1 MLNLSARALLTTR
14 TEFAILKAKKQH
26 REKQMKSI
34 RQLII
39 IGGGPAGY
47 TAALYA
53 ARAGIDVLLIESTAP
68 GGQMGLTDKIDNYP
82 GFNEGIEGF
91 DLAMRMQAGAERF
104 GAETAYDTVLS
115 AELMG
120 EVKAIHTTGGVYY
133 AHSVIIATG
142 ASPRRLGAE
151 GEDEL
156 ISRGVHY
163 CAHCDG
169 GFYRGKRVAV
179 IGGGNSAVAD
189 ATYLSN
195 LAEGV
200 TLIHRRDALRAT
212 KVYEGVLAA
221 KENITLITPYVV
233 KSITR
238 DGANGLLLT
247 LSNTQG
253 GTDMTLTT
261 DGVFISIG
269 REPVAGIFAGE
280 LDLTPDGY
288 IAAGEDTKTNIPGV
302 FAAGDVRKKALYQ
315 IVTAAADGAV
325 SAHFAEEYLT
335 EKSIL

>member
-1 MLNLSARALLTTR
+1 M
-14 TEFAILKAKKQH
+14 E
-26 REKQMKSI
+26 SI

-104 GAETAYDTVLS
+104 GAQTAYATVLS
-115 AELMG
+115 AELTPD
-120 EVKAIHTTGGVYY
+120 VKIIHTTGGVYY

-156 ISRGVHY
+156 ISRGVPY

-195 LAEGV
+195 LAEEV
-200 TLIHRRDALRAT
+200 TLIHRRNALRAT
-212 KVYEGVLAA
+212 KVYDRVIRSR
-221 KENITLITPYVV
+221 KNITLLTPYVT

-238 DGANGLLLT
+238 DGGMGILLT
-247 LSNTQG
+247 LNDAESG
-253 GTDMTLTT
+253 EVKALSV

-269 REPVAGIFAGE
+269 REPVAGIFANE
-280 LDLTPDGY
+280 VDMTPDGY

-302 FAAGDVRKKALYQ
+302 FAAGDVRGKALYQ
-315 IVTAAADGAV
+315 IVTATADGAV
-325 SAHFAEEYLT
+325 SAHFAEKYLT

>member
-1 MLNLSARALLTTR
+1 MENV
-14 TEFAILKAKKQH
+14 
-26 REKQMKSI
+26 

-53 ARAGIDVLLIESTAP
+53 ARAGIDVMLIESTAP
-68 GGQMGLTDKIDNYP
+68 GGQMGLTDVIDNYP
-82 GFNEGIEGF
+82 GFNDGVEGF
-91 DLAMRMQAGAERF
+91 DLSMRMQAGAERF
-104 GAETAYDTVLS
+104 GAKTVY
-115 AELMG
+115 ATVTECEL
-120 EVKAIHTTGGVYY
+120 KSDIKTIHTTGGVYY

-142 ASPRRLGAE
+142 ASPRRLGAV

-195 LAEGV
+195 LASEV
-200 TLIHRRDALRAT
+200 ILIHRRDTLRAT
-212 KVYEGVLAA
+212 KVYESVLRER
-221 KENITLITPYVV
+221 KNIRLMTPYVLE
-233 KSITR
+233 SITR
-238 DGANGLLLT
+238 GGGGELLLT
-247 LSNTQG
+247 LHR
-253 GTDMTLTT
+253 TDTELSEPLCV

-269 REPVAGIFAGE
+269 REPVASIFAGE
-280 LDLTPDGY
+280 LDMTPDGY

-315 IVTAAADGAV
+315 IVTATADGAV
-325 SAHFAEEYLT
+325 SAHFAEEYLSLN
-335 EKSIL
+335 SIL

>member
-1 MLNLSARALLTTR
+1 MENV
-14 TEFAILKAKKQH
+14 
-26 REKQMKSI
+26 

-53 ARAGIDVLLIESTAP
+53 ARAGIDVMLIESTAP
-68 GGQMGLTDKIDNYP
+68 GGQMGLTDVIDNYP
-82 GFNEGIEGF
+82 GFNDGVEGF
-91 DLAMRMQAGAERF
+91 DLSMRMQAGAERF
-104 GAETAYDTVLS
+104 GAETVYATVTEC
-115 AELMG
+115 EL
-120 EVKAIHTTGGVYY
+120 KSDIKTIRTTGGVYY

-142 ASPRRLGAE
+142 ASPRRLGAV

-195 LAEGV
+195 LAKEV
-200 TLIHRRDALRAT
+200 ILIHRRDTLRAT
-212 KVYEGVLAA
+212 KVYESVLRER
-221 KENITLITPYVV
+221 KNIRLMTPYVLE
-233 KSITR
+233 SITR
-238 DGANGLLLT
+238 GGGNELLLT
-247 LSNTQG
+247 LHR
-253 GTDMTLTT
+253 TDTELSESLAV

-269 REPVAGIFAGE
+269 REPVTSIFAGE
-280 LDLTPDGY
+280 VDMTPDGY

-315 IVTAAADGAV
+315 IVTATADGAV
-325 SAHFAEEYLT
+325 SAHFAEEYLSLN
-335 EKSIL
+335 SIL